1 MFRDIFLIED
11 FIGNLFLEFVDYRLG
26 EFKYDLEELKNCDV
40 IYVVFFCVKVCFII
54 KEIGEVKE

>member
-11 FIGNLFLEFVDYRLG
+11 FIGNLLLEFVDYCLG
-26 EFKYDLEELKNCDV
+26 ELKYDLEEFKNCDV
-40 IYVVFFCVKVCFII
+40 IYVVFFCVKVCLII